1 MLTVF
6 QPDLSWL
13 DSFTHKFKPIDN
25 RLSLALSYRQ
35 QRALMLFNLANQEF
49 KKSLE
54 LLELLTEHGF
64 GMVNLH
70 GINPKTG
77 KCTCRNKACDI
88 QGKHPYAGGWQKK
101 LIFGRADIMSL
112 LKLSIEKL
120 DKDEMFGSNT
130 HHIRS
135 NIGLACGLESKLSPG
150 KYLVII
156 DIDNNDEMIRR
167 LDACEEQTVNYF
179 TGSGGKHYMYLS
191 DKPFKNSVSTLARGV
206 DVRGLGG
213 YAIIP
218 PSRNAKGNYGRF
230 GSSMIIRELPEFVR
244 IELDS
249 MVLSANRKKSS
260 KPADASTAPKTSKK
274 NTPEEIE
281 KRLASKD
288 GVRKLIDEKT
298 TVIPCGMRNQT
309 LYTYLCQQRA
319 RGALK
324 GNLYELAREMIA
336 MRFESPETF
345 SEHELKTL
353 ISSVMKFKPSMK
365 TYDEML
371 RVFFEWCLKNNHI
384 PEQYGNRIF
393 DFQKDNEK
401 LDKEFFSTVLPEA
414 IFENLRVNGRGFVAK
429 ELIELRRTYY
439 ANLGFNEFQYARL
452 NIMQIGMILHQN
464 YSHIKMI
471 DKRRAGVRRH
481 EWLVV
486 EDKYQEYL
494 DKKAKTHHSLIG
506 VATSPFSTPPLSSP
520 NYQKKKELLEE
531 HTLESFTSK
540 DLSEGIKCR
549 NTRGH
554 GGSAGLDG
562 VCSDNV
568 PVTAP
573 ALQGSLANDLTRSST
588 GVRVQSVTNE
598 HQPETKER
606 HSKNHVNLHFF
617 EEPQPVPHSS
627 EQLDGSPGPSP
638 SCCGSWWFCAVEHGR
653 EALFALRQATD
664 GSCFA
669 ATGCRACLQ
678 CADHEARGK
687 RKDLG
692 KLSNGNHHGIPHPV
706 DELWSSREADSRV
719 DRSNCEGSFG
729 SCDRERGLCRCG
741 GWVRQDGHRGLC
753 SWIGQPFDHPGR
765 RYHPI
770 FSSS

>member
-1 MLTVF
+1 
-6 QPDLSWL
+6 
-13 DSFTHKFKPIDN
+13 
-25 RLSLALSYRQ
+25 
-35 QRALMLFNLANQEF
+35 MLFNLENPEF
-49 KKSLE
+49 RKSLE
-54 LLELLTEHGF
+54 LLELLTKHGF
-64 GMVNLH
+64 GFVNLH
-70 GINPKTG
+70 GVNPRTG
-77 KCTCRNKACDI
+77 KCTCRNVACDI
-88 QGKHPYAGGWQKK
+88 PGKHPYAGGWQKK
-101 LIFGRADIMSL
+101 LSFGHDNVMSL
-112 LKLSIEKL
+112 LKLSVEKL
-120 DKDEMFGSNT
+120 EENVAFGTNT

-135 NIGLACGLESKLSPG
+135 NIGLACGFESKLNPG

-156 DIDNNDEMIRR
+156 DIDHNDDMIQK
-167 LDACEEQTVNYF
+167 LDSCTEQTVNYF
-179 TGSGGKHYMYLS
+179 TGSGGKHYLYLS
-191 DKPFKNSVSTLARGV
+191 DKPLKNSVSTLARGV

-244 IELDS
+244 AELDS
-249 MVLSANRKKSS
+249 MLLPANRKKSS
-260 KPADASTAPKTSKK
+260 KPADASADGNVPAPKTSKK

-336 MRFESPETF
+336 MRFEAPETF

-429 ELIELRRTYY
+429 ELIELRQAYY
-439 ANLGFNEFQYARL
+439 TNLGFNEFQYARL

-494 DKKAKTHHSLIG
+494 DRKVKTHHSLSN

-520 NYQKKKELLEE
+520 DYQKEDRIQEE

-554 GGSAGLDG
+554 GGSDG
-562 VCSDNV
+562 ICPDND
-568 PVTAP
+568 PATAP
-573 ALQGSLANDLTRSST
+573 ALQGSLAIDQHAREPIPPSSHGSQIDLTRSSV
-588 GVRVQSVTNE
+588 GVRVQSVTNDYL
-598 HQPETKER
+598 PGTNER
-606 HSKNHVNLHFF
+606 QSKNHVNLHCF
-617 EEPQPVPHSS
+617 EESRPISHSA
-627 EQLDGSPGPSP
+627 EQLDGSTGPSP

-653 EALFALRQATD
+653 AALFPLRQAID

-669 ATGCRACLQ
+669 ATGSRSCLQ

-692 KLSNGNHHGIPHPV
+692 KLSHGNHHSISHPAH
-706 DELWSSREADSRV
+706 EFRSSREADRGV
-719 DRSNCEGSFG
+719 DRNNCEGRFG
-729 SCDRERGLCRCG
+729 SCDRECRLCCCG

-753 SWIGQPFDHPGR
+753 GWIGQPVDHPGR